1 MNKIFQIGYSPC
13 IPIKQGLQ
21 RDPTTSHSRLN
32 HSTPLKIIN
41 LSLSHS
47 SRGHE
52 YRRNHAKFFFFLFF
66 AVNGNMAD
74 VHRGEMTDTEAPT
87 FLRSLR
93 SIGAG
98 RSENSSLGV

>member
-1 MNKIFQIGYSPC
+1 
-13 IPIKQGLQ
+13 
-21 RDPTTSHSRLN
+21 
-32 HSTPLKIIN
+32 
-41 LSLSHS
+41 
-47 SRGHE
+47 
-52 YRRNHAKFFFFLFF
+52 
-66 AVNGNMAD
+66 MAD